1 MGVIKKL
8 RLLLVL
14 LVLGCNKDLSKTTG
28 HCTSSFCSAEGA
40 KTLVA
45 LQATPFESIPQ
56 MDFQVQIV
64 LLGNVLE
71 NKWWLGSEIKTLVKH
86 LNTAFQGS
94 NIQFVWNEKLIR
106 AQGFE
111 PATIESLQEDIDTY
125 QQLIALDKPKHINIY
140 ILPSSG
146 QINGSTLV
154 LSEAFDQYPIAGL
167 NTVLI
172 AESAFLN
179 KTTLSHELGHFFG
192 LQHTFGKKADPYTTT
207 ELPDGSNCLESGDFI
222 CDTPADPNEENK
234 RCDDSQNRLKIF
246 KPHTDNYMSYYPS
259 PCKKRFTQQQKE
271 LMGKFAH
278 NFRNYL
284 L

>member
-1 MGVIKKL
+1 MGVIKNIS
-8 RLLLVL
+8 LLLALFVF
-14 LVLGCNKDLSKTTG
+14 GCNKNLPEASG
-28 HCTSSFCSAEGA
+28 HCTSSFCSEDGA

-45 LQATPFESIPQ
+45 LQAVPFESIPP
-56 MDFQVQIV
+56 MEFQLQIV
-64 LLGNVLE
+64 LMEDVLV
-71 NKWWLGSEIKTLVKH
+71 NKWWLGSEVKALVKH
-86 LNTAFQGS
+86 LNAVFQGS
-94 NIQFVWNEKLIR
+94 QIQFDWNEKLIR
-106 AQGFE
+106 TQGFE
-111 PATIESLQEDIDTY
+111 AVSIERLQEDYDTY
-125 QQLIALDKPKHINIY
+125 QQLIALDKPKYINIY
-140 ILPSSG
+140 VLPSSG

-154 LSEAFDQYPIAGL
+154 LSEAFDQYPLAEL
-167 NTVLI
+167 NAVLI
-172 AESAFLN
+172 AENALLN
-179 KTTLSHELGHFFG
+179 KSTLSHELGHFFG

-234 RCDDSQNRLKIF
+234 RCDDSQNTLKIF
-246 KPHTDNYMSYYPS
+246 NPHTDNYMSYYPS